1 MIGRAVFLALASLAA
16 CSAEPRSAAYFEA
29 HGEGAVRVVA
39 RCLNGTH
46 RGEECAN
53 AEAGMAAAERK
64 ARMDAYR
71 KNF

>member
-1 MIGRAVFLALASLAA
+1 MTGRAFLSVLIGVAG
-16 CSAEPRSAAYFEA
+16 CSPQPRSAAYFEA
-29 HGEGAVRVVA
+29 HGEEAVRVVA

-53 AEAGMAAAERK
+53 AQAGMAAAERK